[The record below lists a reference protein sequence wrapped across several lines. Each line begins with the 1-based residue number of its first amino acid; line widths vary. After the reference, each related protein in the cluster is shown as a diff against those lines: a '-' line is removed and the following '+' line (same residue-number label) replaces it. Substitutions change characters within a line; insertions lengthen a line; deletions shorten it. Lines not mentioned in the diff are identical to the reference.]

1 VTYFEERP
9 NDHAYHLAV
18 FLQFDGWIN
27 SPQAAHARAAQHPHQ
42 HSLDLI
48 VEGVTGCH
56 FVELGAVLS
65 IGLDQLLEK
74 SVAQLASR
82 GFEAKALGS
91 CFFLHIGA
99 GGMEHELVFAREV
112 RDEGFIFVGL
122 EAAEFVVEVDDREN
136 DTQLGAKLQQKPKQ
150 RNGIRASRNRDADSV
165 AGLQQF
171 KRPDVGKDS
180 LREVMHRDMVQPGE

>member
-1 VTYFEERP
+1 M
-9 NDHAYHLAV
+9 
-18 FLQFDGWIN
+18 
-27 SPQAAHARAAQHPHQ
+27 
-42 HSLDLI
+42 
-48 VEGVTGCH
+48 TGCD

-99 GGMEHELVFAREV
+99 GGMEHDLVFAREV

-122 EAAEFVVEVDDREN
+122 EAA
-136 DTQLGAKLQQKPKQ
+136 
-150 RNGIRASRNRDADSV
+150 
-165 AGLQQF
+165 
-171 KRPDVGKDS
+171 
-180 LREVMHRDMVQPGE
+180 

>member
-1 VTYFEERP
+1 
-9 NDHAYHLAV
+9 
-18 FLQFDGWIN
+18 
-27 SPQAAHARAAQHPHQ
+27 
-42 HSLDLI
+42 
-48 VEGVTGCH
+48 
-56 FVELGAVLS
+56 
-65 IGLDQLLEK
+65 
-74 SVAQLASR
+74 
-82 GFEAKALGS
+82 
-91 CFFLHIGA
+91 
-99 GGMEHELVFAREV
+99 MEHELVFAREV

-122 EAAEFVVEVDDREN
+122 EAAEFVVEVDDGEN